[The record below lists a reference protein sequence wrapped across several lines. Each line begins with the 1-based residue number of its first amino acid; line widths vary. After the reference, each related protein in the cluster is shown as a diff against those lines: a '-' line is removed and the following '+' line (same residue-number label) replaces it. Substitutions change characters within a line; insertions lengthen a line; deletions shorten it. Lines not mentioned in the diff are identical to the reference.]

1 MGLLLGVVLV
11 EPSFTRE
18 VLRLALE
25 RGLLLG
31 DFLNAEGVIRVAPPL
46 VVSRELCDRAVDV
59 LGESLRIAQK
69 R

>member
-1 MGLLLGVVLV
+1 
-11 EPSFTRE
+11 
-18 VLRLALE
+18 
-25 RGLLLG
+25 LG